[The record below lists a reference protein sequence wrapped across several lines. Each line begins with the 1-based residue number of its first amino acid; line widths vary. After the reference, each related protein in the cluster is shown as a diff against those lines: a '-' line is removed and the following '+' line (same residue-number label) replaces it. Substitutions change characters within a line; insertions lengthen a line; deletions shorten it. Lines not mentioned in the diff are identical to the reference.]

1 MNLSW
6 VEYQSVLWI
15 FKSFFSEKV
24 PQIWNLNFGWF
35 EHPNNFLMA
44 YRGLGLRNHFL
55 CELDTFQVEKSQVF
69 HDNMK
74 QPMAKKLTKSNRF
87 LKILF
92 KEFPL
97 WLSR

>member
-1 MNLSW
+1 
-6 VEYQSVLWI
+6 
-15 FKSFFSEKV
+15 
-24 PQIWNLNFGWF
+24 
-35 EHPNNFLMA
+35 MA

-97 WLSR
+97 